1 MVKVGVVGY
10 GNIGS
15 FNASNIANK
24 VENASLV
31 AVCDLK
37 EDRLQAAKESYPGIT
52 TFTDYQDMIQ
62 SGEVDAVYIAVPHYL
77 HPSMAMAAMECNL
90 HVLLEKPAGVYTAKV
105 QQMNELAKSKPE
117 LVFSLMLNQRT
128 NPLYERAKALIEQGE
143 LGAIKRTN
151 WVITDW
157 YRSQAYY
164 DSGEWRASWKG
175 EGGGVLINQCP
186 HQIDL
191 LQWLGGMPAK
201 VHSFCKF
208 GKNRNVEVE
217 TDVTAYLE
225 YKDGGSG
232 IFVASI
238 HDAPGTNRFEISGD
252 KGQIVIEHGKLT
264 FKKLALSET
273 EHNRTTTEKMEPP
286 AFEEQVFELDFV
298 SGNDNEHVNILNNW
312 ANTILGKEQLVA
324 PGVEG
329 INGLEL
335 TNAIY
340 LSTFVGETIE
350 LPLDE
355 QRYHREL
362 MKRVETSSYTGA
374 FVE

>member
-1 MVKVGVVGY
+1 MVKIGLVGF

-15 FNASNIANK
+15 FNAANIVEK
-24 VENASLV
+24 VENGKLV

-37 EDRLQAAKESYPGIT
+37 EERREKAKELYPWVN
-52 TFTDYQDMIQ
+52 TFSDFQTMIQ
-62 SGEVDAVYIAVPHYL
+62 SGEIDAVYIGVPHYM
-77 HPSMAMAAMECNL
+77 HPSLAMAAMECNL
-90 HVLLEKPAGVYTAKV
+90 HVLLEKPAGVYTSKV
-105 QQMNELAKSKPE
+105 QQMNELAKTKPE
-117 LVFSLMLNQRT
+117 IIFSLMLNQRT
-128 NPLYERAKALIEQGE
+128 NPLYERAKEIIENGE
-143 LGAIKRTN
+143 LGSIKRTN

-191 LQWLGGMPAK
+191 LQWLGGMPER

-208 GKNRNVEVE
+208 GKNRDVEVE
-217 TDVTAYLE
+217 TDVTTWME

-232 IFVASI
+232 VFVASI
-238 HDAPGTNRFEISGD
+238 HDTPGTNRFEISGD

-264 FKKLALSET
+264 FKKLAVSET
-273 EHNRTTTEKMEPP
+273 EHNRTTKEGFEPP
-286 AFEEQVFELDFV
+286 KFEETSFKLEET
-298 SGNDNEHVNILNNW
+298 SGNENEHVNILNNW
-312 ANTILGKEQLVA
+312 VNTILGNEQLIA
-324 PGVEG
+324 PGIEG
-329 INGLEL
+329 IRGLEL

-355 QRYHREL
+355 ERYHQEL
-362 MKRVETSSYTGA
+362 MKRIETSRYHGE
-374 FVE
+374 FME